1 MLSQFVFVLRIANK
15 REAVCPYALR
25 EVSVLTELL
34 LGHLRYRVTDVPPQP
49 NSPPDYVF
57 DPDRMEKMGGQER
70 KRTRRK
76 ERKKVNELDTV
87 FFAVGRKWGSKKKEE
102 EEKKGKSGQAKKER
116 TTTKQKKET
125 K

>member
-49 NSPPDYVF
+49 NSPPEKVF
-57 DPDRMEKMGGQER
+57 DPDRRWEKG
-70 KRTRRK
+70 
-76 ERKKVNELDTV
+76 KK
-87 FFAVGRKWGSKKKEE
+87 KKKEKE
-102 EEKKGKSGQAKKER
+102 KEKKKKPQTTKAKER
-116 TTTKQKKET
+116 VGAAKIIFLSPTNSTKNLRKKKNPPT
-125 K
+125 